1 MSLDQLESRIGHH
14 FQSPELIVMALTHR
28 SFSADNNERLEFMGD
43 AILSH
48 VISED
53 LFNRFPEAREGQ
65 MSRIR
70 AQLVKGVTLA
80 EIAREFDVGPHLR
93 LGIGE
98 KKNGGSER
106 ESILADSVEAII
118 GAIHLDAGFET
129 AKVCI
134 LSWFSSRLDALSLD
148 QKVKDPKSRLQELLQ
163 SRHLPL
169 PDYHVVEVS
178 GAEHQQQFVMG
189 CRIEKQGLETKGNGS
204 NRKKA
209 EQQAAEQMLKL
220 LEPDNTVGV
229 KP

>member
-1 MSLDQLESRIGHH
+1 MSLNQLEIRIGHT
-14 FQSPELIVMALTHR
+14 FQSPELITMALTHR
-28 SFSADNNERLEFMGD
+28 SFSADNNERLEFLGD

-80 EIAREFDVGPHLR
+80 ELAREFAIGPHLR
-93 LGIGE
+93 LGVGE

-118 GAIHLDAGFET
+118 GAIHLDAGFEK
-129 AKVCI
+129 AKSCI
-134 LSWFSSRLDALSLD
+134 LNWFAARLDTLSLD

-163 SRHLPL
+163 SKGLSL
-169 PDYHVVEVS
+169 PDYHVVKVS

-189 CRIEKQGLETKGNGS
+189 CHIEKLELDTQGSGS

-209 EQQAAEQMLKL
+209 EQEAAEKMLVL
-220 LEPDNTVGV
+220 LES
-229 KP
+229 K